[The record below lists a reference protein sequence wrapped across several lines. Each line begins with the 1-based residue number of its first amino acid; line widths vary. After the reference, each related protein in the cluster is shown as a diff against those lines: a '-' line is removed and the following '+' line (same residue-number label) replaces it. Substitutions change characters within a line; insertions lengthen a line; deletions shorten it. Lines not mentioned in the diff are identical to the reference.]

1 MNFPHDMAVA
11 CLLAYNFFLMNQKD
25 IRLDLL
31 RRIEEN
37 PEFTQRELS
46 INMGVSLGKVNYC
59 MRMLT
64 EKGWIKIMNFKRSSN
79 KLGYSYILTPKGI
92 KEKSRLTI
100 LFLKI
105 KIIEYEALKNEIYE
119 LKRESEGM

>member
-1 MNFPHDMAVA
+1 
-11 CLLAYNFFLMNQKD
+11 
-25 IRLDLL
+25 
-31 RRIEEN
+31 
-37 PEFTQRELS
+37 
-46 INMGVSLGKVNYC
+46 MGVSLGKVNYC

-119 LKRESEGM
+119 LKRESEDM